1 MQSEDVDLANDVDLD
16 LDLDN
21 DMDLNNDYASRAVE
35 NAIRGCGPCSPD
47 PEPAGGGAQDCF
59 SFPHHQFT
67 VYICYIIFSTLFAT
81 YICYIICYIYLL
93 HL

>member
-35 NAIRGCGPCSPD
+35 NAIRGCGPCSPE
-47 PEPAGGGAQDCF
+47 PEPAGGGVQDVLLISTPLIDLLDIFATSF
-59 SFPHHQFT
+59 S
-67 VYICYIIFSTLFAT
+67 T
-81 YICYIICYIYLL
+81 YICCIICFIYICFKL
-93 HL
+93 